1 MADAVIANWSGHDF
15 QARFF
20 WIKASALMD
29 PDKHYVIEVTYEAD
43 GPKSF
48 DDVVVKYDPG
58 RQSATGTPISVD
70 YHQIKFHMDG
80 AGRFGYEDLTKP
92 EFLGAKAFSLLRR
105 LQNAKKEAPRNSAFT
120 LVTIDSIKDGDPL
133 DEIVSAIDGSFRFDR
148 LFDGTTDRSRM
159 GKVRQC
165 WRDHLNLTND
175 EELKTVLSG
184 LRISAGFITLE
195 KLRDEVNLHFRVV
208 GLLPCHESAGFK
220 YDAEARALKL
230 QNRNRFDRASFEA
243 LCREQKWIDERL
255 VKKYRSVSVRS
266 FPVMPIHELEAA
278 PEDTL
283 SLLHLFDERHLQ
295 AGGDWQSGVQP
306 AVEQFLA
313 EVAKRYTAVR
323 LHLDAHA
330 SIAFLAG
337 SYLGLKSGI
346 ALELVQKGRSDHS
359 IWIADDGKC
368 GPDPKVETVIVGE
381 GKDAALIVSLS
392 RDAFEDVRD
401 YVAKKLPGVG
411 RLIHLTPKDGPGQR
425 SIAGG
430 EHAAMLADAAENAV
444 RKARLPIDART
455 HIFVSGPNAF
465 TFFLGQHRQAMGSCA
480 LYEFDFSR
488 RVDGSYHPSFWME

>member
-29 PDKHYVIEVTYEAD
+29 PDQHYVVEVTYEAD
-43 GPKSF
+43 GPKAF
-48 DDVVVKYDPG
+48 DDVIVKYDPG
-58 RQSATGTPISVD
+58 RQSATGSPISAD

-92 EFLGAKAFSLLRR
+92 DFLGGTAFSLLQR
-105 LQNAKKEAPRNSAFT
+105 LQNAKKVAPANSAFT
-120 LVTIDSIKDGDPL
+120 LVTIDKIRDDDPL
-133 DEIVSAIDGSFRFDR
+133 DKIVSSIDGSLRFDR
-148 LFDGTTDRSRM
+148 LFDGTGKRSKF
-159 GKVRQC
+159 GKVREC
-165 WRDHLNLTND
+165 WREHLNLSTD
-175 EELKTVLSG
+175 EELKAVLNG
-184 LRISAGFITLE
+184 LRVAAGLTTLE
-195 KLRDEVNLHFRVV
+195 KLRDEVNLRFRVV

-220 YDAEARALKL
+220 YDAAARALKV

-243 LCREQKWIDERL
+243 LCREQQWLDERS
-255 VKKYRSVSVRS
+255 VKKYRSVSIRS

-278 PEDTL
+278 PEDSL

-306 AVEQFLA
+306 AVEQFLK

-346 ALELVQKGRSDHS
+346 AVEFVQKGRNDHS
-359 IWIADDGKC
+359 VWLADDGKS
-368 GPDPKVETVIVGE
+368 GPDPIVETVVIGE

-392 RDAFEDVRD
+392 RAAFEDVRD
-401 YVAKKLPGVG
+401 YVATNLSEVG
-411 RLIHLTPKDGPGQR
+411 KLIHLTPKDGPGQR
-425 SIAGG
+425 SIMGG
-430 EHAAMLADAAENAV
+430 EHAATLADATENAV
-444 RKARLPIDART
+444 RKLRLPVDAKT

-465 TFFLGQHRQAMGSCA
+465 TFFLGQHRQAMGQCV
-480 LYEFDFSR
+480 LYEFDFGK
-488 RVDGSYHPSFWME
+488 RVDGSYHPSFWMK